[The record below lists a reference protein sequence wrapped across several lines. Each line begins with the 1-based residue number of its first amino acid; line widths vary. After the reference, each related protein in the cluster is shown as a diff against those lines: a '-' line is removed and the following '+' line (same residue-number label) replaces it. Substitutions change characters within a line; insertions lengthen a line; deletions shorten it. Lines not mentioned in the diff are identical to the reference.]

1 MNQGQEL
8 WVSDGTGAGTVLVR
22 DINAGIP
29 FGSSI
34 TGATAVSGRL
44 FFTAN
49 DGLNG
54 QDLWVSDGTSAG
66 TPRVF
71 DHLTQV
77 RVPTSIALS
86 NGFAY
91 FGGASQGSSVNS
103 LFRF

>member
-1 MNQGQEL
+1 MRLAESWTDESG
-8 WVSDGTGAGTVLVR
+8 GTVLVK

-34 TGATAVSGRL
+34 AGATAVSGRL
-44 FFTAN
+44 FFTAT

-54 QDLWVSDGTSAG
+54 QELWVSDGTSAG
-66 TPRVF
+66 TYRVF

-77 RVPTSIALS
+77 GVPTSIALS